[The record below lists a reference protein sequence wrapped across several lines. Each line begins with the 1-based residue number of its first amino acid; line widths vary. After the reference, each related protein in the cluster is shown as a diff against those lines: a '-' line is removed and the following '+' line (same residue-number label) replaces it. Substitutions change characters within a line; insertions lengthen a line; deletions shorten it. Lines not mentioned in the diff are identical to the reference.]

1 MDTKIQAP
9 KRISALLT
17 LMTSCALII
26 VIFTL
31 GLVAIRLAIDFDS
44 QARND
49 AVQRVERGLSAM
61 TDRLTANSVD
71 YANWT
76 DHYLALHNNDRDWLD
91 ENIGLAVQESGVAQL
106 VILGGD
112 PLRSAMG
119 WVSDEFGSIVAEEY
133 AETLDI
139 VETHIAE
146 LGLSLDDLPYP
157 VFSWIGGELWLLT
170 IDRVLPHT
178 ALETAH
184 GPASIMVFGVT
195 VPDQISRYLADTIL
209 LSDVRLQ
216 SSPGDLRASYMLPII
231 EGRPAWLVWTL
242 PNPGTN
248 AIASVMLPV
257 SLTMGLLLVV
267 VGAGVYALRRTA
279 ADLEYALI
287 RAEAGSKAKSEF
299 LANMS
304 HEIRTPL
311 NGVLGMAELMS
322 DTRLEKSQ
330 REMLETIRTSGVN
343 LLSLINDILDLAR
356 VESGKM
362 SLESRPFKLD
372 EMLERLESLHGAM
385 AHARGLKLVVRR
397 NDGPTEFR
405 IGDETRV
412 MQILHNVVG
421 NAIKFTEKG
430 TITVD
435 VDVKDQGQIVFR
447 IQDTGIG
454 MTEDEVT
461 RYFLPFEQADA
472 STTRRFGGTGLGMSI
487 TRRLI
492 EAMEG
497 SISVNSVPEQGTEVV
512 IRLCIPALS
521 QAAEPLG
528 RKSEQDGLTAA
539 EIGTLKGYRVLVA
552 EDNATNRKI
561 LALMLSKLGV
571 QVQFAENGAEACA
584 LWHQDRFDLVL
595 MDISMPVMDGFAAL
609 QSMQRSTADSGLP
622 PPTVIAA
629 TANVMTDH
637 LESYK
642 TAGFVDVLPKPIK
655 RADLEHALFRHI
667 RPSTP
672 AQ

>member
-1 MDTKIQAP
+1 
-9 KRISALLT
+9 
-17 LMTSCALII
+17 MTSCALII

-31 GLVAIRLAIDFDS
+31 GLVAIRLAIDFDN

-61 TDRLTANSVD
+61 TDRLKSNSVD

-76 DHYLALHNNDRDWLD
+76 DHYIALHNNDLAWLD
-91 ENIGLAVQESGVAQL
+91 ENIGLAVHESGVAQL

-112 PLRSAMG
+112 PLRRVLG
-119 WVSDEFGSIVAEEY
+119 WLSDDLGPLRAEEF
-133 AETLDI
+133 AQTLAF
-139 VETHIAE
+139 VEAHTDESGI
-146 LGLSLDDLPYP
+146 SLDDLPYAA
-157 VFSWIGGELWLLT
+157 FRWIGEELWLLT
-170 IDRVLPHT
+170 VDRVLPHT
-178 ALETAH
+178 ALETAD
-184 GPASIMVFGVT
+184 GPASFMVFGVT
-195 VPDQISRYLADTIL
+195 VTDQISRYLADTIL

-216 SSPGDLRASYMLPII
+216 SSPGDLRASYMLPVID
-231 EGRPAWLVWTL
+231 GRPAWLVWTL

-257 SLTMGLLLVV
+257 ALTIALLLIV

-279 ADLEYALI
+279 ADLERALV
-287 RAEAGSKAKSEF
+287 RAEAASKAKSEF

-322 DTRLEKSQ
+322 DTRLESSQ
-330 REMLETIRTSGVN
+330 REMLETIRKSGVS

-362 SLESRPFKLD
+362 TLESRPFKLD
-372 EMLERLESLHGAM
+372 EILERLESLHGAM
-385 AHARGLKLVVRR
+385 AHARGLQLVVRR
-397 NDGPTEFR
+397 TGGPTGFR
-405 IGDETRV
+405 TGDETRV

-430 TITVD
+430 TITVEAD
-435 VDVKDQGQIVFR
+435 ATDPEQIVFR
-447 IQDTGIG
+447 VQDTGIG

-497 SISVNSVPEQGTEVV
+497 SISVNSVPGQGTEVV
-512 IRLCIPALS
+512 IRLVIPALS
-521 QAAEPLG
+521 KDAAPQS
-528 RKSEQDGLTAA
+528 KKPDHKDLTAA
-539 EIGTLKGYRVLVA
+539 EIGTLQGYRLLVA

-571 QVQFAENGAEACA
+571 QVQFAENGAEACT
-584 LWHQDRFDLVL
+584 LWHQDRFDLIL
-595 MDISMPVMDGFAAL
+595 MDISMPIMDGFAAL
-609 QSMQRSTADSGLP
+609 QRLQRHSAEHGLP
-622 PPTVIAA
+622 APRVIAA

-637 LESYK
+637 LDSYK
-642 TAGFVDVLPKPIK
+642 AAGFVDVLPKPIN
-655 RADLEHALFRHI
+655 RAELEQALFRHI
-667 RPSTP
+667 AP
-672 AQ
+672 ATLAR